1 MLHIRGNALGL
12 AMFVVGGV
20 IAGIGGFV
28 FKLGDAPI
36 MIMVGV
42 ALFIMDLI
50 IRLRVRNQTGWLMSK
65 QLGGY
70 FFFIPVWLLGILV
83 ILLNIANGLN
93 LIPQ

>member
-12 AMFVVGGV
+12 VMFIIGGLIAGVGGL
-20 IAGIGGFV
+20 V

-36 MIMVGV
+36 MIMVGI
-42 ALFIMDLI
+42 ALFLMDAV
-50 IRLRVRNQTGWLMSK
+50 IRLRVRNQPGWLMSK

-83 ILLNIANGLN
+83 IILNILNGLN
-93 LIPQ
+93 LLPQ

>member
-1 MLHIRGNALGL
+1 MLHVRGNALGL

-20 IAGIGGFV
+20 IAGIGGFI
-28 FKLGDAPI
+28 FKLGDAPT

-42 ALFIMDLI
+42 SLVLMDMI
-50 IRLRVRNQTGWLMSK
+50 IRLQVRTQPGWLMSK

-70 FFFIPVWLLGILV
+70 FFFVPVWLLGIFV
-83 ILLNIANGLN
+83 IILNILNGLN